1 MFAPYADSVQ
11 QLPAQASSRGAVAA
25 SAAPVLPDEERETLC
40 EPRERASAI
49 LAMLLA
55 LLLALGLVIAAML
68 AGRHGGGMRGA
79 GGGPGA
85 GIGSGAGSG
94 IGAGTGTGT
103 GTGGS
108 GPGSGADGL
117 GRFADGPPDQA
128 QPPGDHDAPTMA
140 DAEDDRDST
149 AVAEVPEAEPP
160 KFGFTASDEPTLPAA
175 AAMPSKGVPGG
186 RRTRG
191 ASGVPGGTGSE
202 FMGVASSEKDVVYV
216 IDFSGSMSGERLAH
230 TKLELKRSIERLPA
244 DGSFLVIFFDQG
256 AAVQPPGRMMRATP
270 SNKASAKRWI
280 DSMDSGGGT
289 DPTHA
294 MKLALALKP
303 GAIFLM
309 TDGQFADPAGTEI
322 AIKQLNPGARTSINT
337 IAFHERGM
345 EEYLKQVARENRGDY
360 RYVPPAGMIAPP

>member
-1 MFAPYADSVQ
+1 M
-11 QLPAQASSRGAVAA
+11 
-25 SAAPVLPDEERETLC
+25 AAPNVPEDERETLC

-49 LAMLLA
+49 LAMVLA

-68 AGRHGGGMRGA
+68 AGRHGGGTGGA
-79 GGGPGA
+79 GAGRGA
-85 GIGSGAGSG
+85 GIGSGSG
-94 IGAGTGTGT
+94 RGIGPGAGTGTGT
-103 GTGGS
+103 EGS
-108 GPGSGADGL
+108 GPGRGADGM
-117 GRFADGPPDQA
+117 GRFADGPPDEA
-128 QPPGDHDAPTMA
+128 QPPGDPDAPAMA
-140 DAEDDRDST
+140 DAEEDQDSS
-149 AVAEVPEAEPP
+149 AVAEVPEVEPP
-160 KFGFTASDEPTLPAA
+160 KFGFTASDEPAPPAVA
-175 AAMPSKGVPGG
+175 ATPSKGVPGG

-191 ASGVPGGTGSE
+191 ASGASGGGGSE

-244 DGSFLVIFFDQG
+244 EGSFLVIFFDQG
-256 AAVQPPGRMMRATP
+256 ATVQPPGRMMRATP

-280 DSMDSGGGT
+280 DAMDSGGGT

-309 TDGQFADPAGTEI
+309 TDGQFADPAGTEL

-345 EEYLKQVARENRGDY
+345 EEYLKQVARDNRGDY
-360 RYVPPAGMIAPP
+360 RYVPPAGVIAPP